1 MCAKAYKIKEIEK
14 ELIFTTRL
22 KVIAYF
28 ISISFVIFFVFN
40 MTFYNIYLQNTKNV
54 VIDEVT
60 SNVAQNTEYVDL
72 VLKNIENIADAMSTN
87 PQIQKQ
93 INLDSWSSAEGLINI
108 RDSIN
113 FMNSLIQNISGAQ
126 SISLFVRK
134 QGILISSDYG
144 LVSTLDESTI
154 NKYYSLMDKYNKQK
168 WSDLSADISSINPT
182 KQGDYVTLVR
192 PIFSTYS
199 QNKESLL
206 LINLD
211 RRIFLNYLG
220 LTTNMGNLILD
231 EDGTIIADSLSE
243 DLRKSSN
250 IKELIGSI
258 QKNPKGYFIQ
268 KIGGDEVAIIY
279 NTSKNTNWKF
289 ASIISI
295 AEPVRKMTKAKDYI
309 LLFSLGNF
317 ASLIILLIIVSRKM
331 FRPVA
336 KLIDYMKK
344 VENGDFT
351 VRIHEERNDEFGYI
365 YKSFNNMVNR
375 IKYLFGELFEQK
387 LLKKDAELKLM
398 QSQINPHFIH
408 NIFNNMS
415 WLLELKRF
423 DDLEKMID
431 AVSTYYR
438 TSLNMGNNL
447 IYIREN
453 VEQLKSYAQIQMIRF
468 KDKFECTFDF
478 DEKMMNMKIP
488 NLILQPLLENAIC
501 HGVEPSEKYCSIK
514 VTGRIID
521 SFIVVTVED
530 DGVGIAS
537 DKLKEIYI
545 NMESETSN
553 LDGNFALVNSHK
565 RIKLYYGDEYGL
577 ELKSELNKGTVAII
591 KIPCDT
597 DLDLVKIQTAI

>member
-1 MCAKAYKIKEIEK
+1 MCIKANKEKDIEK
-14 ELIFTTRL
+14 ELIFTSRL
-22 KVIAYF
+22 KLIAYF
-28 ISISFVIFFVFN
+28 ISISFVVFFIFN
-40 MTFYNIYLQNTKNV
+40 ITFYNLYLQNTKNV

-87 PQIQKQ
+87 PLIQKQ
-93 INLDSWSSAEGLINI
+93 INMDSWSSAEGLINI

-134 QGILISSDYG
+134 QGILISSDDG
-144 LVSTLDESTI
+144 LVSNLGESNI
-154 NKYYSLMDKYNKQK
+154 NQYFSLIDKYNKQK
-168 WSDLSADISSINPT
+168 WSDLSAEINSINPT

-231 EDGTIIADSLSE
+231 ENGTIIADSLSE
-243 DLRKSSN
+243 DFKKSSN
-250 IKELIGSI
+250 IKELVVPI
-258 QKNPKGYFIQ
+258 QKNPKGSFIQ
-268 KIGGDEVAIIY
+268 KVGGEEIAIIY

-295 AEPVRKMTKAKDYI
+295 AEPVRKMAKAKDYI
-309 LLFSLGNF
+309 LLFSFANF

-336 KLIDYMKK
+336 KLIGYMKK
-344 VENGDFT
+344 VENGDFS

-365 YKSFNNMVNR
+365 FKSFNNMVNR

-415 WLLELKRF
+415 WLLELRRY

-431 AVSTYYR
+431 AVSTYYK

-453 VEQLKSYAQIQMIRF
+453 VEQLESYAQIQMIRF

-478 DEKMMNMKIP
+478 DEKMVNMKIP

-530 DGVGIAS
+530 NGVGIDS
-537 DKLKEIYI
+537 DKLKEIYK

-553 LDGNFALVNSHK
+553 LDGNFAIVNSHK

-577 ELKSELNKGTVAII
+577 ELKSELNKGTVTRI

-597 DLDLVKIQTAI
+597 GLDLSKIQTAM